1 MNTEGNVMAKYG
13 VGQPVRRNEDPRL
26 LTGRG
31 KFNDDLPREGEAV
44 GYVLR
49 SPHAHADIRSI
60 DTARA
65 SGMPGILG
73 VLTGQDLAD
82 DGIGAFP
89 GPPPFFASLTK
100 PDGSPLIYPPQ
111 YALTS
116 DRARYVG
123 DPVAFVIAETL
134 DQAKDAAEAIEVD
147 YAPLPSVVGT
157 DKAMDDGVVQLFD
170 DVPKNFLFQAQ
181 IGDSEATSKAFAE
194 AAHVS
199 TVRLVNQRIV
209 QNSMEVRGAV
219 GSYDTSTGRYTLY
232 TSNQN
237 RHMLRDWIANSFL
250 KCDPSMVRVL
260 VDDVGGG
267 FGMKTHPYP
276 EQVLV
281 LVAAKRLGRTVRWI
295 SDRTEA
301 FLSDL
306 HGRDHISDSE
316 LALDKDGKFL
326 AVRVKT
332 VANIGAY
339 SCSAGV
345 SVPTQIG
352 PKILTSVYDVPL
364 ADVEVKCVVTN
375 TAPVGPYRGAGRP
388 EAIYVME
395 RLVDVAA
402 HDLGIDPVELRRRN
416 LIGKDRFPYTNAVG
430 TTYDSGAFEDNMDM
444 AAKMADWDGHEARR
458 AEARKRGRLSGIAVS
473 QYLETT
479 AGNPTESAEV
489 EVTDDTVIVKV
500 GTQPMGQGHDTSFMQ
515 IISEKL
521 GVEFDQVHIDT
532 SDSDNLPSGG
542 GSHGSRTSHVGS
554 VAAINSSDDMIRK
567 GTLIASEMLETAAV
581 DVEYADGTFR
591 VAGTDRTVT
600 LFDVAKHARTSTS
613 IPEELQ
619 GPLTGTDTHTDEN
632 WSYPN
637 GCHVCE
643 IEIEEDTGVVHVIR
657 YSAMDDVGVV
667 INPMLVAG
675 QVHGGVAQGIGQ
687 AILENTVYDPETGQ
701 MISSSFMDYT
711 MPRAD
716 DIPMIAL
723 DTNEVPC
730 TTNMLGVKGAG
741 EAGAL
746 VAPPVLIAAITD
758 ALRDY
763 NVSHI
768 DMPATPERIWQI
780 MQGNKAA

>member
-65 SGMPGILG
+65 SGMPGVLG

-157 DKAMDDGVVQLFD
+157 DKAMDDGEVQLFD

-619 GPLTGTDTHTDEN
+619 GPLTGTDTHTIEN

>member
-1 MNTEGNVMAKYG
+1 MG
-13 VGQPVRRNEDPRL
+13 
-26 LTGRG
+26 
-31 KFNDDLPREGEAV
+31 F
-44 GYVLR
+44 VLR
-49 SPHAHADIRSI
+49 SPHAHADIRAI
-60 DTARA
+60 DTSRA
-65 SGMPGILG
+65 ANMPGVLA

-116 DRARYVG
+116 DRVRYVG

-134 DQAKDAAEAIEVD
+134 DHARDASEAIDID
-147 YAPLPSVVGT
+147 YAPLPSVVDT
-157 DKAMDDGVVQLFD
+157 AAAMDDDKVQLWD

-181 IGDSEATSKAFAE
+181 IGDSQATTAAFNS

-209 QNSMEVRGAV
+209 QNSMEVRGAI
-219 GSYDTSTGRYTLY
+219 GSYDTDNGRYTLY

-306 HGRDHISDSE
+306 HGRDHISDCE

-352 PKILTSVYDVPL
+352 PKILTSVYDISV

-388 EAIYVME
+388 EAVYVME

-402 HDLGIDPVELRRRN
+402 HDLGIDPVEMRRRN
-416 LIGKDRFPYTNAVG
+416 LISKESFPYTNAVG
-430 TTYDSGAFEDNMDM
+430 TKYDSGAFEDNMDM
-444 AAKMADWDGHEARR
+444 VAKMADWAGHEKRR
-458 AEARKRGRLSGIAVS
+458 EEARKRGRLSGIAIS

-489 EVTDDTVIVKV
+489 EVADEQVIVKV

-515 IISEKL
+515 LVSEKL
-521 GVEFDQVHIDT
+521 GLEFDQVHVDT

-554 VAAINSSDDMIRK
+554 VAALNSSDEMIRK
-567 GTLIASEMLETAAV
+567 GTLIASEMLETASV
-581 DVEYADGTFR
+581 DVEYADGQFR

-600 LFDVAKHARTSTS
+600 VFDVAKHARTSTT
-613 IPEELQ
+613 IPEELR
-619 GPLTGTDTHTDEN
+619 GPLTGTDTHTIES

-643 IEIEEDTGVVHVIR
+643 LEIEEDTGVIHIVR
-657 YSAMDDVGVV
+657 YCAVDDVGRV

-687 AILENTVYDPETGQ
+687 AIMENTVYDDETGQ

-716 DIPMIAL
+716 DMPMIEL

-730 TTNMLGVKGAG
+730 LTNVLGVKGAG

-746 VAPPVLIAAITD
+746 VAPPVLIAAITN
-758 ALRDY
+758 ALRDFD
-763 NVSHI
+763 VAHI
-768 DMPATPERIWQI
+768 DMPATPERIWEL
-780 MQGNKAA
+780 MQRRKAA

>member
-1 MNTEGNVMAKYG
+1 VAKYG
-13 VGQPVRRNEDPRL
+13 VGQPVRRTEDPRL

-31 KFNDDLPREGEAV
+31 KFNDDVSRDGDTV

-60 DTARA
+60 DTSRA
-65 SGMPGILG
+65 TGMPGVLS

-123 DPVAFVIAETL
+123 DPIAFVVAETL
-134 DQAKDAAEAIEVD
+134 EQAKDASEAIEID
-147 YAPLPSVVGT
+147 YAPLPAVVGT
-157 DKAMDDGVVQLFD
+157 AEAMNDGQVQLFD

-181 IGDSEATSKAFAE
+181 IGDSDATSKAFDE
-194 AAHVS
+194 AAHVAS
-199 TVRLVNQRIV
+199 VRLVNQRIV
-209 QNSMEVRGAV
+209 QNSMEVRGAI
-219 GSYDTSTGRYTLY
+219 GSYDTENGRYTIY

-237 RHMLRDWIANSFL
+237 RHMLRDWIANAFL
-250 KCDPSMVRVL
+250 KCDPSLVRVL

-295 SDRTEA
+295 SERTEA

-316 LALDKDGKFL
+316 IALDNEGKFL

-352 PKILTSVYDVPL
+352 PKILTSVYDIPH

-388 EAIYVME
+388 EAVYVME

-402 HDLGIDPVELRRRN
+402 HDMGIDPVELRRRN
-416 LIGKDRFPYTNAVG
+416 LISKDQFPYTNAVG

-444 AAKMADWDGHEARR
+444 AAKMADWDGHAARR
-458 AEARKRGRLSGIAVS
+458 VEARKRGRLSGIAVS
-473 QYLETT
+473 QYLET
-479 AGNPTESAEV
+479 P
-489 EVTDDTVIVKV
+489 
-500 GTQPMGQGHDTSFMQ
+500 
-515 IISEKL
+515 
-521 GVEFDQVHIDT
+521 
-532 SDSDNLPSGG
+532 
-542 GSHGSRTSHVGS
+542 R
-554 VAAINSSDDMIRK
+554 
-567 GTLIASEMLETAAV
+567 
-581 DVEYADGTFR
+581 
-591 VAGTDRTVT
+591 
-600 LFDVAKHARTSTS
+600 
-613 IPEELQ
+613 
-619 GPLTGTDTHTDEN
+619 
-632 WSYPN
+632 
-637 GCHVCE
+637 
-643 IEIEEDTGVVHVIR
+643 VIR
-657 YSAMDDVGVV
+657 PNQPKS
-667 INPMLVAG
+667 
-675 QVHGGVAQGIGQ
+675 
-687 AILENTVYDPETGQ
+687 
-701 MISSSFMDYT
+701 
-711 MPRAD
+711 
-716 DIPMIAL
+716 
-723 DTNEVPC
+723 
-730 TTNMLGVKGAG
+730 K
-741 EAGAL
+741 
-746 VAPPVLIAAITD
+746 
-758 ALRDY
+758 
-763 NVSHI
+763 
-768 DMPATPERIWQI
+768 
-780 MQGNKAA
+780 

>member
-1 MNTEGNVMAKYG
+1 MAKYG
-13 VGQPVRRNEDPRL
+13 VGQPVRRTEDPRL

-31 KFNDDLPREGEAV
+31 KFNDDVSRDGDTV

-60 DTARA
+60 DTSRA
-65 SGMPGILG
+65 TGMPGVLA

-123 DPVAFVIAETL
+123 DPIAFVVAETL
-134 DQAKDAAEAIEVD
+134 EQAKDASEAIEID
-147 YAPLPSVVGT
+147 YAPLPAVVGT
-157 DKAMDDGVVQLFD
+157 AEAMNDGQVQLFD

-181 IGDSEATSKAFAE
+181 IGDSDATSKAFDE
-194 AAHVS
+194 AAHVAS
-199 TVRLVNQRIV
+199 VRLVNQRIV
-209 QNSMEVRGAV
+209 QNSMEVRGAI
-219 GSYDTSTGRYTLY
+219 GSYDTENGRYTIY

-237 RHMLRDWIANSFL
+237 RHMLRDWIANAFL
-250 KCDPSMVRVL
+250 KCDPSLVRVL

-295 SDRTEA
+295 SERTEA

-316 LALDKDGKFL
+316 IALDKEGKFL

-352 PKILTSVYDVPL
+352 PKILTSVYDIPH

-388 EAIYVME
+388 EAVYVME

-402 HDLGIDPVELRRRN
+402 HDMGIDPVELRRRN
-416 LIGKDRFPYTNAVG
+416 LISKDQFPYTNAVG

-444 AAKMADWDGHEARR
+444 AAKMADWDGHAARR

-489 EVTDDTVIVKV
+489 EVTGDTVIVKV

-515 IISEKL
+515 LISEKL

-554 VAAINSSDDMIRK
+554 VAAINSSDEMVRK
-567 GTLIASEMLETAAV
+567 GTLIASEMLETASV

-600 LFDVAKHARTSTS
+600 LFDVAKHARTSTT

-619 GPLTGTDTHTDEN
+619 GPLTGTDTHTIDS

-643 IEIEEDTGVVHVIR
+643 LEIEEDTGVIHIVR
-657 YSAMDDVGVV
+657 YTAMDDVGRV
-667 INPMLVAG
+667 INPLLVAG

-687 AILENTVYDPETGQ
+687 AIMENTVYDPESGQ
-701 MISSSFMDYT
+701 MTSSSFMDYT

-716 DIPMIAL
+716 DMPMIDL

-730 TTNMLGVKGAG
+730 LTNVLGVKGAG

-746 VAPPVLIAAITD
+746 VAPPVLIAAITN
-758 ALRDY
+758 ALQEFD
-763 NVSHI
+763 VSHI
-768 DMPATPERIWQI
+768 DMPATSERIWQL
-780 MQGNKAA
+780 MQKPKAA

>member
-1 MNTEGNVMAKYG
+1 MAKYG

-31 KFNDDLPREGEAV
+31 KFNDDVPRDGEAM
-44 GYVLR
+44 GFVLR
-49 SPHAHADIRSI
+49 SPHAHADIRAI
-60 DTARA
+60 DTSRA
-65 SGMPGILG
+65 ANMPGVLA

-116 DRARYVG
+116 DRVRYVG

-134 DQAKDAAEAIEVD
+134 DQARDASEAIDID
-147 YAPLPSVVGT
+147 YAPLPSVVDT
-157 DKAMDDGVVQLFD
+157 AAAMDDDKVQLWD

-181 IGDSEATSKAFAE
+181 IGDSEATTAAFNS

-209 QNSMEVRGAV
+209 QNSMEVRGAI
-219 GSYDTSTGRYTLY
+219 GSYDTDNGRYTLY

-306 HGRDHISDSE
+306 HGRDHISDCE

-352 PKILTSVYDVPL
+352 PKILTSVYDISV

-388 EAIYVME
+388 EAVYVME

-402 HDLGIDPVELRRRN
+402 HDLGIDPVEMRRRN
-416 LIGKDRFPYTNAVG
+416 LISKDSFPYTNAVG
-430 TTYDSGAFEDNMDM
+430 TKYDSGAFEDNMDM
-444 AAKMADWDGHEARR
+444 VAKMADWAGHEKRR
-458 AEARKRGRLSGIAVS
+458 EEARKRGRLSGIAIS

-489 EVTDDTVIVKV
+489 EVADEQVIVKV

-515 IISEKL
+515 LVSEKL
-521 GVEFDQVHIDT
+521 GLEFDQVHVDT

-554 VAAINSSDDMIRK
+554 VAALNSSDEMIRK
-567 GTLIASEMLETAAV
+567 GTLIASEMLETASV
-581 DVEYADGTFR
+581 DVEYADGQFR

-600 LFDVAKHARTSTS
+600 LFDVAKHARTSTT
-613 IPEELQ
+613 IPEELR
-619 GPLTGTDTHTDEN
+619 GPLTGTDTHTIES

-643 IEIEEDTGVVHVIR
+643 LEIEEDTGVIHIVR
-657 YSAMDDVGVV
+657 YCAVDDVGRV

-687 AILENTVYDPETGQ
+687 AIMENTVYDDETGQ
-701 MISSSFMDYT
+701 MISSSFMDYS

-716 DIPMIAL
+716 DMPMIEL

-730 TTNMLGVKGAG
+730 LTNVLGVKGAG

-746 VAPPVLIAAITD
+746 VAPPVLIAAITN
-758 ALRDY
+758 ALRDFD
-763 NVSHI
+763 VAHI
-768 DMPATPERIWQI
+768 DMPATPERIWEL
-780 MQGNKAA
+780 MQRRKAA

>member
-1 MNTEGNVMAKYG
+1 MAKYG

-65 SGMPGILG
+65 SGMPGVLI

-619 GPLTGTDTHTDEN
+619 GPLTGTDTHTIEN

>member
-1 MNTEGNVMAKYG
+1 MAKYG

-49 SPHAHADIRSI
+49 SPHAHADIRAI
-60 DTARA
+60 DTSRA
-65 SGMPGILG
+65 SGMPGVLG

-89 GPPPFFASLTK
+89 GPPAFFASLTK

-123 DPVAFVIAETL
+123 DPVAFVVAESL
-134 DQAKDAAEAIEVD
+134 EQAKDAAEAIEID

-157 DKAMDDGVVQLFD
+157 DKAMNDGEVQLFD

-181 IGDSEATSKAFAE
+181 IGDTDATNKAFAA
-194 AAHVS
+194 AAHVAN
-199 TVRLVNQRIV
+199 VRLVNQRIV

-219 GSYDTSTGRYTLY
+219 GSYDPESGRYTVY

-306 HGRDHISDSE
+306 HGRDHISDCE

-326 AVRVKT
+326 GVRVKT

-352 PKILTSVYDVPL
+352 PKILTSVYDVPI

-402 HDLGIDPVELRRRN
+402 HDMGIDPLELRRRN
-416 LIGKDRFPYTNAVG
+416 LIGKDQFPYTNAVG

-444 AAKMADWDGHEARR
+444 VARMADWDGHETRR

-515 IISEKL
+515 LISEKL

-554 VAAINSSDDMIRK
+554 VATLNSSDRVIEK
-567 GTLIASEMLETAAV
+567 GTLIASEMLETAAA
-581 DVEYADGTFR
+581 DVEYADGAFR
-591 VAGTDRTVT
+591 VTGTDRTVT
-600 LFDVAKHARTSTS
+600 LFDVANYARTSTS
-613 IPEELQ
+613 IPEELR
-619 GPLTGTDTHTDEN
+619 GPLTGTDTHTIES

-637 GCHVCE
+637 GCHICE
-643 IEIEEDTGVVHVIR
+643 VEIEEDTGVVHVVR
-657 YSAMDDVGVV
+657 YTAVDDVGTV

-701 MISSSFMDYT
+701 MITSSFMDYT

-716 DIPMIAL
+716 DLPMIEL

-730 TTNMLGVKGAG
+730 TTNILGVKGAG

-746 VAPPVLIAAITD
+746 VAPPVLIAAITN
-758 ALRDY
+758 ALREYDI
-763 NVSHI
+763 SHI
-768 DMPATPERIWQI
+768 DMPATSERIWQI
-780 MQGNKAA
+780 MQQRKAA

>member
-1 MNTEGNVMAKYG
+1 MAKYG

-49 SPHAHADIRSI
+49 SPHAHADIRAI
-60 DTARA
+60 DTTRA
-65 SGMPGILG
+65 SGMPGVLG

-116 DRARYVG
+116 DRVRYVG
-123 DPVAFVIAETL
+123 DPVAFVVAETL
-134 DQAKDAAEAIEVD
+134 EQAKDAAEAIEVD
-147 YAPLPSVVGT
+147 YAPLPSVVET
-157 DKAMDDGVVQLFD
+157 DKAMDDGEVQLFD

-181 IGDSEATSKAFAE
+181 IGDSDATSKAFAE
-194 AAHVS
+194 AAHVA

-209 QNSMEVRGAV
+209 QNSMEVRGAI
-219 GSYDTSTGRYTLY
+219 GSYDTNTGRYTVY

-332 VANIGAY
+332 IANIGAY

-444 AAKMADWDGHEARR
+444 AAQMADWDGHEARR

-515 IISEKL
+515 LISEKL

-554 VAAINSSDDMIRK
+554 VAAINSSDDMIHK

-619 GPLTGTDTHTDEN
+619 GPLTGTDTHTIEN

-643 IEIEEDTGVVHVIR
+643 IEIEEDTGVVHVVR

-730 TTNMLGVKGAG
+730 TTNVLGVKGAG

-746 VAPPVLIAAITD
+746 VAPPVLIAAITN
-758 ALRDY
+758 ALRDF
-763 NVSHI
+763 NVAHI
-768 DMPATPERIWQI
+768 DMPATPEHIWQI
-780 MQGNKAA
+780 MQGHKAA

>member
-1 MNTEGNVMAKYG
+1 MAKYG

-65 SGMPGILG
+65 SGMPGVLG

-194 AAHVS
+194 AAHIS

-619 GPLTGTDTHTDEN
+619 GPLTGTDTHTIEN

-637 GCHVCE
+637 GCHICE

>member
-1 MNTEGNVMAKYG
+1 MAKYG

-31 KFNDDLPREGEAV
+31 KFNDDVPRDGEAI
-44 GYVLR
+44 GFVLR
-49 SPHAHADIRSI
+49 SPHAHADIRAI
-60 DTARA
+60 DTSRA
-65 SGMPGILG
+65 ANMPGVLA

-116 DRARYVG
+116 DRVRYVG

-134 DQAKDAAEAIEVD
+134 DQARDASEAIDID
-147 YAPLPSVVGT
+147 YAPLPSVVDT
-157 DKAMDDGVVQLFD
+157 AAAMDDDKVQLWD

-181 IGDSEATSKAFAE
+181 IGDSEATTAAFNS

-209 QNSMEVRGAV
+209 QNSMEVRGAI
-219 GSYDTSTGRYTLY
+219 GSYDTDNGRYTLY

-306 HGRDHISDSE
+306 HGRDHISDCE

-352 PKILTSVYDVPL
+352 PKILTSVYDISV

-388 EAIYVME
+388 EAVYVME

-402 HDLGIDPVELRRRN
+402 HDLGIDPVEMRRRN
-416 LIGKDRFPYTNAVG
+416 LISKDSFPYTNAVG
-430 TTYDSGAFEDNMDM
+430 TKYDSGAFEDNMDM
-444 AAKMADWDGHEARR
+444 VAKMADWAGHEKRR
-458 AEARKRGRLSGIAVS
+458 EEARKRGRLSGIAIS

-489 EVTDDTVIVKV
+489 EVADEQVIVKV

-515 IISEKL
+515 LVSEKL
-521 GVEFDQVHIDT
+521 GLEFDQVHVDT

-554 VAAINSSDDMIRK
+554 VAALNSSDEMIRK
-567 GTLIASEMLETAAV
+567 GTLIASEMLETASV
-581 DVEYADGTFR
+581 DVEYADGQFR

-600 LFDVAKHARTSTS
+600 LFDVAKHARTSTT
-613 IPEELQ
+613 IPEELR
-619 GPLTGTDTHTDEN
+619 GPLTGTDTHTIES

-643 IEIEEDTGVVHVIR
+643 LEIEEDTGVIHIVR
-657 YSAMDDVGVV
+657 YCAVDDVGRV

-687 AILENTVYDPETGQ
+687 AIMENTVYDDETGQ
-701 MISSSFMDYT
+701 MISSSFMDYS

-716 DIPMIAL
+716 DMPMIEL

-730 TTNMLGVKGAG
+730 LTNVLGVKGAG

-746 VAPPVLIAAITD
+746 VAPPVLIAAITN
-758 ALRDY
+758 ALRDFD
-763 NVSHI
+763 VAHI
-768 DMPATPERIWQI
+768 DMPATPERIWEL
-780 MQGNKAA
+780 MQRRKAA

>member
-1 MNTEGNVMAKYG
+1 MAKYG

-31 KFNDDLPREGEAV
+31 KFNDDLPRDGEAMS
-44 GYVLR
+44 YVLR

-60 DTARA
+60 DKTVAEA
-65 SGMPGILG
+65 MPGVLG
-73 VLTGQDLAD
+73 VLTGQDLIE
-82 DGIGAFP
+82 DGIGVFP
-89 GPPPFFASLTK
+89 GPPPFFAALTK
-100 PDGSPLIYPPQ
+100 PDGSPLVYPPQ
-111 YALTS
+111 HALTS
-116 DRARYVG
+116 DRVRYVG
-123 DPVAFVIAETL
+123 DPVAFVVAETL
-134 DQAKDAAEAIEVD
+134 EQARDAAEAIDVD
-147 YAPLPSVVGT
+147 YAPLPAVVET
-157 DKAMDDGVVQLFD
+157 DAAMNGGAVQIWD

-181 IGDSEATSKAFAE
+181 IGDADATEKAFE
-194 AAHVS
+194 AADHIS
-199 TVRLVNQRIV
+199 SVRLVNQRIV
-209 QNSMEVRGAV
+209 QNSMEVRGAI
-219 GSYDTSTGRYTLY
+219 GSYDADDERYTIY

-237 RHMLRDWIANSFL
+237 RHLLRSWLAGAFF
-250 KCDPSMVRVL
+250 KCEPTKIRVL

-281 LVAAKRLGRTVRWI
+281 LVAAKRLGRKVRWI

-306 HGRDHISDSE
+306 HGRDHISDCE

-402 HDLGIDPVELRRRN
+402 HDLRIDPLEIRRRN
-416 LIGKDRFPYTNAVG
+416 LISNDRFPYTNAVG
-430 TTYDSGAFEDNMDM
+430 TTYDSGAFEENMDLV
-444 AAKMADWDGHEARR
+444 AKLADWDSHETRR
-458 AEARKRGRLSGIAVS
+458 ADARKRGKLSGIAVS

-489 EVTDDTVIVKV
+489 EVGDDQVIVRV

-515 IISEKL
+515 LVSEKL
-521 GVEFDQVHIDT
+521 GIDFEQVRIDT
-532 SDSDNLPSGG
+532 SDSDNLPDGG
-542 GSHGSRTSHVGS
+542 GSHGSRTSHIGS
-554 VAAINSSDDMIRK
+554 VAALNSSDEVISK
-567 GTLIASEMLETAAV
+567 GILIASEMLETAAV
-581 DVEYADGTFR
+581 DIEFTDGEFR
-591 VAGTDRTVT
+591 VAGTDRAVT
-600 LFDVAKHARTSTS
+600 LFDVARHARTSTTL
-613 IPEELQ
+613 PEELQ
-619 GPLTGTDTHTDEN
+619 GALNGTDTHTIEN

-637 GCHVCE
+637 GCHICE
-643 IEIEEDTGVVHVIR
+643 LEIDEDTGVIDIVR
-657 YSAMDDVGVV
+657 YCAIDDVGKV

-675 QVHGGVAQGIGQ
+675 QVHGGVAQGVGQ
-687 AILENTVYDPETGQ
+687 AIMENTFYDPQNGQ
-701 MISSSFMDYT
+701 MITSSFMDYT

-716 DIPMIAL
+716 DLPMIEL

-730 TTNMLGVKGAG
+730 KTNILGVKGAG

-746 VAPPVLIAAITD
+746 VAPPVVIAAIAN
-758 ALRDY
+758 ALREYD
-763 NVSHI
+763 VSHI
-768 DMPATPERIWQI
+768 DMPATPERIWEL
-780 MQGNKAA
+780 MQSPKAA

>member
-1 MNTEGNVMAKYG
+1 
-13 VGQPVRRNEDPRL
+13 
-26 LTGRG
+26 
-31 KFNDDLPREGEAV
+31 
-44 GYVLR
+44 
-49 SPHAHADIRSI
+49 
-60 DTARA
+60 
-65 SGMPGILG
+65 
-73 VLTGQDLAD
+73 
-82 DGIGAFP
+82 
-89 GPPPFFASLTK
+89 
-100 PDGSPLIYPPQ
+100 
-111 YALTS
+111 
-116 DRARYVG
+116 
-123 DPVAFVIAETL
+123 
-134 DQAKDAAEAIEVD
+134 
-147 YAPLPSVVGT
+147 
-157 DKAMDDGVVQLFD
+157 
-170 DVPKNFLFQAQ
+170 
-181 IGDSEATSKAFAE
+181 
-194 AAHVS
+194 
-199 TVRLVNQRIV
+199 
-209 QNSMEVRGAV
+209 
-219 GSYDTSTGRYTLY
+219 
-232 TSNQN
+232 
-237 RHMLRDWIANSFL
+237 MLRDWIANSFL

-281 LVAAKRLGRTVRWI
+281 LVAAKCLGRTVRWI

-567 GTLIASEMLETAAV
+567 GTLIASEILETAAV

-619 GPLTGTDTHTDEN
+619 GPLTGTDTHTIEN

>member
-1 MNTEGNVMAKYG
+1 MAKYG

-31 KFNDDLPREGEAV
+31 KFNDDVPRDGEAM
-44 GYVLR
+44 GFVLR
-49 SPHAHADIRSI
+49 SPHAHADIRAI
-60 DTARA
+60 DTSRA
-65 SGMPGILG
+65 ANMPGVLA

-116 DRARYVG
+116 DRVRYVG

-134 DQAKDAAEAIEVD
+134 DQARDASEAIDID
-147 YAPLPSVVGT
+147 YAPLPSVVDT
-157 DKAMDDGVVQLFD
+157 AAAMDDDKVQLWD

-181 IGDSEATSKAFAE
+181 IGDSEATTAAFNS

-209 QNSMEVRGAV
+209 QNSMEVRGAI
-219 GSYDTSTGRYTLY
+219 GSYDTDNGRYTLY

-352 PKILTSVYDVPL
+352 PKILTSVYDISV

-388 EAIYVME
+388 EAVYVME

-402 HDLGIDPVELRRRN
+402 HDLGIDPVEMRRRN
-416 LIGKDRFPYTNAVG
+416 LISKDSLPYTNAVG
-430 TTYDSGAFEDNMDM
+430 TKYDSGAFEDNMDM
-444 AAKMADWDGHEARR
+444 VAKMADWAGHEKRR
-458 AEARKRGRLSGIAVS
+458 EEARKRGRLSGIAIS

-489 EVTDDTVIVKV
+489 EVADEQVIVKV

-515 IISEKL
+515 LVSEKL
-521 GVEFDQVHIDT
+521 GLEFDQVHVDT

-554 VAAINSSDDMIRK
+554 VAALNSSDEMIRK
-567 GTLIASEMLETAAV
+567 GTLIASEMLETASV
-581 DVEYADGTFR
+581 DVEYADGQFR

-600 LFDVAKHARTSTS
+600 LFDVAKHARTSTT
-613 IPEELQ
+613 IPEELR
-619 GPLTGTDTHTDEN
+619 GPLTGTDTHTIES

-643 IEIEEDTGVVHVIR
+643 LEIEEDTGVIHIVR
-657 YSAMDDVGVV
+657 YCAVDDVGRV

-687 AILENTVYDPETGQ
+687 AIMENTVYDDETGQ

-716 DIPMIAL
+716 DMPMIEL

-730 TTNMLGVKGAG
+730 LTNVLGVKGAG

-746 VAPPVLIAAITD
+746 VAPPVLIAAITN
-758 ALRDY
+758 ALRDFD
-763 NVSHI
+763 VAHI
-768 DMPATPERIWQI
+768 DMPATPERIWEL
-780 MQGNKAA
+780 MQRRKAA

>member
-1 MNTEGNVMAKYG
+1 MAKYG

-31 KFNDDLPREGEAV
+31 KFNDDLPRDGEAMS
-44 GYVLR
+44 YVLR
-49 SPHAHADIRSI
+49 SPHAHADIKSI
-60 DTARA
+60 DTSRA
-65 SGMPGILG
+65 KAMPGVLEI
-73 VLTGQDLAD
+73 LTGQDLAD

-89 GPPPFFASLTK
+89 GPPPFFAALTK
-100 PDGSPLIYPPQ
+100 PDGSPLVYPPQ

-116 DRARYVG
+116 DRARFVG
-123 DPVAFVIAETL
+123 DPVAFVVAETL
-134 DQAKDAAEAIEVD
+134 EQARDAAEAIEVD
-147 YAPLPSVVGT
+147 YAPLPSVVET
-157 DKAMDDGVVQLFD
+157 DRAMDDGAVQLWD

-181 IGDSEATSKAFAE
+181 IGDTEATNKAFDG
-194 AAHVS
+194 AAQVS
-199 TVRLVNQRIV
+199 KVRLVNQRIV
-209 QNSMEVRGAV
+209 QNSMEVRGAI
-219 GSYDTSTGRYTLY
+219 GSYDESTERYTVY

-237 RHMLRDWIANSFL
+237 RHLLRTWLAGAFF
-250 KCDPSMVRVL
+250 KCDPEKIRVM

-281 LVAAKRLGRTVRWI
+281 MVAAKRTGRTVRWI

-306 HGRDHISDSE
+306 HGRDHISDCE
-316 LALDKDGKFL
+316 LALDADGKFL
-326 AVRVKT
+326 GVRVHT

-352 PKILTSVYDVPL
+352 PKILTSVYDVPV

-402 HDLGIDPVELRRRN
+402 HDMGIDPVELRRRN
-416 LIGKDRFPYTNAVG
+416 LIANDAFPYTNAMG
-430 TTYDSGAFEDNMDM
+430 TTYDSGDFETNMDRV
-444 AAKMADWDGHEARR
+444 AEMADWTNHEKRR

-479 AGNPTESAEV
+479 AGNPTETAEV
-489 EVTDDTVIVKV
+489 EVTDDKVIVRV

-515 IISEKL
+515 LVSEKL
-521 GVEFDQVHIDT
+521 SVDFEDVIIDT
-532 SDSDNLPSGG
+532 SDSDNLPDGG
-542 GSHGSRTSHVGS
+542 GSHGSRTSHIGS
-554 VAAINSSDDMIRK
+554 VATINSSDRVIEK
-567 GTLIASEMLETAAV
+567 GTLIASEMLETAAQ
-581 DVEYADGTFR
+581 DVEYADGSFR
-591 VAGTDRTVT
+591 VKGTDRVVT
-600 LFDVAKHARTSTS
+600 LFDVSKHARTSTDL
-613 IPEELQ
+613 PEDLR
-619 GPLTGTDTHTDEN
+619 GPLSGTDTHTIEH

-643 IEIEEDTGVVHVIR
+643 VEIDEDTGVVHVVQ
-657 YSAMDDVGVV
+657 YCAVDDVGRI

-675 QVHGGVAQGIGQ
+675 QVHGGVAQGVGQ
-687 AILENTVYDPETGQ
+687 AMLENTIYDPETGQ
-701 MISSSFMDYT
+701 MITSSFMDYT

-716 DIPMIAL
+716 DVPMIKL

-730 TTNMLGVKGAG
+730 VTNALGVKGAG

-746 VAPPVLIAAITD
+746 VAPPAVIAAIAN
-758 ALRDY
+758 ALRDHG
-763 NVSHI
+763 VAHI
-768 DMPATPERIWQI
+768 DMPATPERIWRILHQR
-780 MQGNKAA
+780 KAA

>member
-1 MNTEGNVMAKYG
+1 MAKYG
-13 VGQPVRRNEDPRL
+13 VGQPVRRTEDPRL

-31 KFNDDLPREGEAV
+31 KFNDDVSRDGDAV

-60 DTARA
+60 DTSRA
-65 SGMPGILG
+65 TGMPGVLA

-123 DPVAFVIAETL
+123 DPIAFVVAETL
-134 DQAKDAAEAIEVD
+134 EQAKDASEAIDID
-147 YAPLPSVVGT
+147 YAPLPAVVDT
-157 DKAMDDGVVQLFD
+157 AEAMNDGQVQLFD

-181 IGDSEATSKAFAE
+181 IGDSDATSKAFDE
-194 AAHVS
+194 AAHVAS
-199 TVRLVNQRIV
+199 VRLVNQRIV
-209 QNSMEVRGAV
+209 QNSMEVRGAI
-219 GSYDTSTGRYTLY
+219 GSYDTENGRYTIY

-237 RHMLRDWIANSFL
+237 RHMLRDWIANAFL
-250 KCDPSMVRVL
+250 KCDPSLVRVL

-295 SDRTEA
+295 SERTEA

-316 LALDKDGKFL
+316 IALDKEGKFL

-352 PKILTSVYDVPL
+352 PKILTSVYDIPH

-388 EAIYVME
+388 EAVYVME

-402 HDLGIDPVELRRRN
+402 HDMGIDPVELRRRN
-416 LIGKDRFPYTNAVG
+416 LISKDQFPYTNAVG

-444 AAKMADWDGHEARR
+444 AAKMADWDGHAARR
-458 AEARKRGRLSGIAVS
+458 AEARKHGRLSGIAVS

-515 IISEKL
+515 LISEKL

-554 VAAINSSDDMIRK
+554 VAAINSSDEMVRK
-567 GTLIASEMLETAAV
+567 GTLIASEMLETASV

-600 LFDVAKHARTSTS
+600 LFDVAKHARTSTT

-619 GPLTGTDTHTDEN
+619 GPLTGTDTHTIDS

-643 IEIEEDTGVVHVIR
+643 LEIEEDTGVIHIVR
-657 YSAMDDVGVV
+657 YTAMDDVGRV
-667 INPMLVAG
+667 INPLLVAG

-687 AILENTVYDPETGQ
+687 AIMENTVYDPESGQ
-701 MISSSFMDYT
+701 MTSSSFMDYT

-716 DIPMIAL
+716 DMPLIDL

-730 TTNMLGVKGAG
+730 LTNVLGVKGAG

-746 VAPPVLIAAITD
+746 VAPPVLIAAITN
-758 ALRDY
+758 ALQEFD
-763 NVSHI
+763 VSHI
-768 DMPATPERIWQI
+768 DMPATSERIWQL
-780 MQGNKAA
+780 MQKPKAA

>member
-1 MNTEGNVMAKYG
+1 MAKYG
-13 VGQPVRRNEDPRL
+13 VGQPVRRTEDPRL

-31 KFNDDLPREGEAV
+31 KFNDDMPRDGEAM
-44 GYVLR
+44 GFVLR

-60 DTARA
+60 DTSAA
-65 SGMPGILG
+65 EKMPGVLA

-82 DGIGAFP
+82 DGIGTFP
-89 GPPPFFASLTK
+89 GPPPFFAALTK
-100 PDGSPLIYPPQ
+100 PDGSPLVYPPQ
-111 YALTS
+111 HALTS

-123 DPVAFVIAETL
+123 DPVAFVVAETL
-134 DQAKDAAEAIEVD
+134 DQARDAAEAVEVD
-147 YAPLPSVVGT
+147 YAPLDAVVET
-157 DKAMDDGVVQLFD
+157 DRAMDDGAVQIWD
-170 DVPKNFLFQAQ
+170 DVPKNYLFQAQ
-181 IGDSEATSKAFAE
+181 IGDTAEADKAFD
-194 AAHVS
+194 AADHVAS
-199 TVRLVNQRIV
+199 VRLVNQRIV
-209 QNSMEVRGAV
+209 QNSMEVRGAI
-219 GSYDTSTGRYTLY
+219 GSYDAGDDRYTIY

-237 RHMLRDWIANSFL
+237 RHLLRTWLAGAFF
-250 KCDPSMVRVL
+250 KCEPTKIRVL

-281 LVAAKRLGRTVRWI
+281 LVAAKRLGRKVRWI

-306 HGRDHISDSE
+306 HGRDHISDCE

-352 PKILTSVYDVPL
+352 PKILTSVYDVPV

-402 HDLGIDPVELRRRN
+402 HDLGIDPVEIRRRN
-416 LIGKDRFPYTNAVG
+416 LIPGDGFPYTNAVG
-430 TTYDSGAFEDNMDM
+430 TTYDSGAFEENMDLV
-444 AAKMADWDGHEARR
+444 AKMADWEGHEARR
-458 AEARKRGRLSGIAVS
+458 AEARTRGKLSGIAIS

-479 AGNPTESAEV
+479 AGNPTETAEV
-489 EVTDDTVIVKV
+489 EVEDDQVVVRV

-515 IISEKL
+515 LVSEKL
-521 GVEFDQVHIDT
+521 GVDFEKVLIDT
-532 SDSDNLPSGG
+532 SDSDNLPDGG
-542 GSHGSRTSHVGS
+542 GSHGSRTSHIGS
-554 VAAINSSDDMIRK
+554 VAALNSSDEVITK
-567 GTLIASEMLETAAV
+567 GTLIASEMLETASA
-581 DVEYADGTFR
+581 DIEFADGEFR
-591 VAGTDRTVT
+591 VAGTDRSVT
-600 LFDVAKHARTSTS
+600 LFDVAKHARTSTTL
-613 IPEELQ
+613 PEELQ
-619 GPLTGTDTHTDEN
+619 GPLSGTDTHTIEN

-643 IEIEEDTGVVHVIR
+643 LEIDADTGVIDIVR
-657 YSAMDDVGVV
+657 YCAVDDVGKV

-675 QVHGGVAQGIGQ
+675 QVHGGVAQGVGQ
-687 AILENTVYDPETGQ
+687 AILENTVYDPLNGQ
-701 MISSSFMDYT
+701 MITSSFMDYT

-716 DIPMIAL
+716 DLPMIEL

-730 TTNMLGVKGAG
+730 TTNILGVKGAG

-746 VAPPVLIAAITD
+746 VAPPVVIAAIAN
-758 ALRDY
+758 ALRDCG
-763 NVSHI
+763 VSHI
-768 DMPATPERIWQI
+768 DMPATPERIWEL
-780 MQGNKAA
+780 MQKKAA

>member
-1 MNTEGNVMAKYG
+1 MVKYG
-13 VGQPVRRNEDPRL
+13 VGQPVRRTEDPRL

-31 KFNDDLPREGEAV
+31 KFNDDISRDGEAI
-44 GYVLR
+44 GFVLR

-60 DTARA
+60 DSTRA
-65 SGMPGILG
+65 AGMPGVLA
-73 VLTGQDLAD
+73 VLTGRDLAD
-82 DGIGAFP
+82 DGIGTFP

-116 DRARYVG
+116 DRVRYVG

-134 DQAKDAAEAIEVD
+134 DQARDASEAIEVD
-147 YAPLPSVVGT
+147 YAMLDSVVDT
-157 DKAMDDGVVQLFD
+157 AAAMNDDEIQLWD

-181 IGDSEATSKAFAE
+181 IGDSEATAKAFE
-194 AAHVS
+194 NAAHIS

-209 QNSMEVRGAV
+209 QNSMEVRGAI
-219 GSYDTSTGRYTLY
+219 GSYDAESGRYTIY

-306 HGRDHISDSE
+306 HGRDHISDCE
-316 LALDKDGKFL
+316 LALDQDGKFL

-352 PKILTSVYDVPL
+352 PKILTSVYDIPL

-388 EAIYVME
+388 EAVYVME

-402 HDLGIDPVELRRRN
+402 HDLGIDPVEMRRRN
-416 LIGKDRFPYTNAVG
+416 LIAKDQFPYTNAVG

-444 AAKMADWDGHEARR
+444 AAKMADWTGHEKRR
-458 AEARKRGRLSGIAVS
+458 EEARKRGRLSGIAVS

-489 EVTDDTVIVKV
+489 EVTDDQVIVKV

-515 IISEKL
+515 LISEKL
-521 GVEFDQVHIDT
+521 GLDFEQVHIDT

-554 VAAINSSDDMIRK
+554 VAAINSSDEMVRK

-581 DVEYADGTFR
+581 DVEYADGEFR
-591 VAGTDRTVT
+591 VAGTDRAVT
-600 LFDVAKHARTSTS
+600 LFDVANHARTSTS
-613 IPEELQ
+613 IPEELR
-619 GPLTGTDTHTDEN
+619 GPLTGTDTHTIES

-643 IEIEEDTGVVHVIR
+643 LEIEEDTGVIHIVR
-657 YSAMDDVGVV
+657 YCAMDDVGRV

-687 AILENTVYDPETGQ
+687 AIMENTVYDNETGQ

-716 DIPMIAL
+716 DMPMIEL

-730 TTNMLGVKGAG
+730 LTNVLGVKGAG

-758 ALRDY
+758 ALRDFD
-763 NVSHI
+763 VAHI
-768 DMPATPERIWQI
+768 DMPATPERIWQL
-780 MQGNKAA
+780 MQNRKAA

>member
-1 MNTEGNVMAKYG
+1 MAKYG

-65 SGMPGILG
+65 NGMPGVLG

-619 GPLTGTDTHTDEN
+619 GPLTGTDTHTIEN

>member
-1 MNTEGNVMAKYG
+1 MAKYG
-13 VGQPVRRNEDPRL
+13 VGQPVRRIEDPRL

-31 KFNDDLPREGEAV
+31 KFNDDLPRDGEAMSF
-44 GYVLR
+44 VLR
-49 SPHAHADIRSI
+49 SPHAHADIKFI
-60 DTARA
+60 DTTAA
-65 SGMPGILG
+65 KAMPGILD
-73 VLTGQDLAD
+73 VFTAQDLED
-82 DGIGAFP
+82 DGIGVFP
-89 GPPPFFASLTK
+89 GPPPFFAELTK

-111 YALTS
+111 HALTP

-123 DPVAFVIAETL
+123 DPVAFVVAETL
-134 DQAKDAAEAIEVD
+134 EQARDAAAAIEID
-147 YAPLPSVVGT
+147 YAPLESVVET
-157 DKAMDDGVVQLFD
+157 DRAMDDDAVQLWD

-181 IGDSEATSKAFAE
+181 IGDTVATDAAFA
-194 AAHVS
+194 AADHVAK
-199 TVRLVNQRIV
+199 VRLVNQRIV
-209 QNSMEVRGAV
+209 QNSMEVRGAI
-219 GSYDTSTGRYTLY
+219 GSYDANEDRYTIY

-237 RHMLRDWIANSFL
+237 RHLLRSWLAGAFF
-250 KCDPSMVRVL
+250 KCEPEKIRVM

-306 HGRDHISDSE
+306 HGRDHISDCE
-316 LALDKDGKFL
+316 LALNKDGKFL
-326 AVRVKT
+326 GVRVKT

-352 PKILTSVYDVPL
+352 PKILTSVYDVPI

-402 HDLGIDPVELRRRN
+402 HELAIDPIEIRRRN
-416 LIGKDRFPYTNAVG
+416 LIPGDGFPYTNAVG
-430 TTYDSGAFEDNMDM
+430 TTYDSGAFEENMDLV
-444 AAKMADWDGHEARR
+444 AKLADWDGHEKRR
-458 AEARKRGRLSGIAVS
+458 ADARKLGKLSGIAVS

-479 AGNPTESAEV
+479 AGNPTETAEV
-489 EVTDDTVIVKV
+489 EVTDDQVIVRV

-515 IISEKL
+515 LISEKL
-521 GVEFDQVHIDT
+521 GVDFERVLIDT
-532 SDSDNLPSGG
+532 SDSDNLPNGG
-542 GSHGSRTSHVGS
+542 GSHGSRTSHIGS
-554 VAAINSSDDMIRK
+554 VATLNSSDEVIAK
-567 GTLIASEMLETAAV
+567 GTLIASEMLETASA
-581 DVEYADGTFR
+581 DIEFADGEFR
-591 VAGTDRTVT
+591 VTGTDRGVD
-600 LFDVAKHARTSTS
+600 LFDVSAYARTANNL
-613 IPEELQ
+613 PEDLQ
-619 GPLTGTDTHTDEN
+619 GPLSGSDTHTIEN

-643 IEIEEDTGVVHVIR
+643 LEIDEDTGTINIVR
-657 YSAMDDVGVV
+657 YCAIDDVGKV

-675 QVHGGVAQGIGQ
+675 QVHGGVAQGVGQ
-687 AILENTVYDPETGQ
+687 AIMENTFYDPENGQ
-701 MISSSFMDYT
+701 MITSSFMDYT

-716 DIPMIAL
+716 DLPMIQL

-730 TTNMLGVKGAG
+730 QTNILGVKGAG

-746 VAPPVLIAAITD
+746 VAPPVVIAAIAN

-763 NVSHI
+763 DVSHI
-768 DMPATPERIWQI
+768 DMPATPERIWKI
-780 MQGNKAA
+780 IRGGKAA

>member
-1 MNTEGNVMAKYG
+1 MAKYG
-13 VGQPVRRNEDPRL
+13 VGQPVRRTEDPRL

-31 KFNDDLPREGEAV
+31 KFNDDMPRDGEAM
-44 GYVLR
+44 GFVLR

-60 DTARA
+60 DTSAA
-65 SGMPGILG
+65 EKMPGVLA

-82 DGIGAFP
+82 DGIGTFP
-89 GPPPFFASLTK
+89 GPPPFFAALTK
-100 PDGSPLIYPPQ
+100 PDGSPLVYPPQ
-111 YALTS
+111 HALTS

-123 DPVAFVIAETL
+123 DPVAFVVAETL
-134 DQAKDAAEAIEVD
+134 NQARDAAEAVEVD
-147 YAPLPSVVGT
+147 YAPLDAVVET
-157 DKAMDDGVVQLFD
+157 DRAMDDGAVQIWD
-170 DVPKNFLFQAQ
+170 DVPKNYLFQAQ
-181 IGDSEATSKAFAE
+181 IGDTAEADKAFD
-194 AAHVS
+194 AADHVAS
-199 TVRLVNQRIV
+199 VRLVNQRIV
-209 QNSMEVRGAV
+209 QNSMEVRGAI
-219 GSYDTSTGRYTLY
+219 GSYDADDDRYTIY

-237 RHMLRDWIANSFL
+237 RHLLRTWLAGAFF
-250 KCDPSMVRVL
+250 KCEPTKIRVL

-281 LVAAKRLGRTVRWI
+281 LVAAKRLGRKVRWI

-306 HGRDHISDSE
+306 HGRDHISDCE

-352 PKILTSVYDVPL
+352 PKILTSVYDVPV

-402 HDLGIDPVELRRRN
+402 HDLGIDPVEIRRRN
-416 LIGKDRFPYTNAVG
+416 LIPGDGFPYTNAVG
-430 TTYDSGAFEDNMDM
+430 TTYDSGAFEENMDLV
-444 AAKMADWDGHEARR
+444 AKMADWEGHEARR
-458 AEARKRGRLSGIAVS
+458 AEARTRGKLSGIAIS

-479 AGNPTESAEV
+479 AGNPTETAEV
-489 EVTDDTVIVKV
+489 EVEDDQVVVRV

-515 IISEKL
+515 LVSEKL
-521 GVEFDQVHIDT
+521 GVDFEKVLIDT
-532 SDSDNLPSGG
+532 SDSDNLPDGG
-542 GSHGSRTSHVGS
+542 GSHGSRTSHIGS
-554 VAAINSSDDMIRK
+554 VAALNSSDEVITK
-567 GTLIASEMLETAAV
+567 GTLIASEMLETASA
-581 DVEYADGTFR
+581 DIEFADGEFR
-591 VAGTDRTVT
+591 VAGTDRSVT
-600 LFDVAKHARTSTS
+600 LFDVAKHARTSTTL
-613 IPEELQ
+613 PEELQ
-619 GPLTGTDTHTDEN
+619 GPLSGTDTHTIEN

-643 IEIEEDTGVVHVIR
+643 LEIDADTGVIDIVR
-657 YSAMDDVGVV
+657 YCAVDDVGKV

-675 QVHGGVAQGIGQ
+675 QVHGGVAQGVGQ
-687 AILENTVYDPETGQ
+687 AILENTVYDPLNGQ
-701 MISSSFMDYT
+701 MITSSFMDYT

-716 DIPMIAL
+716 DLPMIEL

-730 TTNMLGVKGAG
+730 ATNILGVKGAG

-746 VAPPVLIAAITD
+746 VAPPVVIAAIAN

-763 NVSHI
+763 GVSHI
-768 DMPATPERIWQI
+768 DMPATPERIWEL
-780 MQGNKAA
+780 MQKKAA